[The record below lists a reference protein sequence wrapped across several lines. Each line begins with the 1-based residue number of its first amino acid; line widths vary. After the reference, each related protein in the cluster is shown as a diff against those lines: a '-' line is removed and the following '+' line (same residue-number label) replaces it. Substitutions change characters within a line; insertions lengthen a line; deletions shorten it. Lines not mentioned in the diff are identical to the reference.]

1 MPDNGRIRR
10 GLSARELRVYRA
22 RGLLVLAEG
31 ATPTAADLR
40 RARRIRRLRRDLGLS
55 YEAIEV
61 VLRLVDRLEAAERGG
76 GAAERGAGSRITVLG
91 R

>member
-1 MPDNGRIRR
+1 MPAADGRVPR
-10 GLSARELRVYRA
+10 GIARRELQAYA
-22 RGLLVLAEG
+22 DSGLLTLEEAG
-31 ATPTAADLR
+31 PTEADLR

-61 VLRLVDRLEAAERGG
+61 VLRLVDRLEAAEQRGG
-76 GAAERGAGSRITVLG
+76 GEWRPSVRITVVG

>member
-1 MPDNGRIRR
+1 MPR
-10 GLSARELRVYRA
+10 GIARRELQAYA
-22 RGLLVLAEG
+22 ASGLLTLGEAG
-31 ATPTAADLR
+31 PTEADLR

-61 VLRLVDRLEAAERGG
+61 VLRLVDRLEAEQRGG
-76 GAAERGAGSRITVLG
+76 GEWRPSVRITVVG